1 MQNIPCGVPQ
11 GSILGPLLSLLYI
24 NDLTNVSK
32 VLTVILFAEDTNVF
46 YSHNDSSIEF
56 FNNSD
61 AILNFEHIAMHCGL
75 SRVIQ
80 LF

>member
-1 MQNIPCGVPQ
+1 MHLLGLGLAELLKTV
-11 GSILGPLLSLLYI
+11 GSTCPHTLFYGLS
-24 NDLTNVSK
+24 V
-32 VLTVILFAEDTNVF
+32 
-46 YSHNDSSIEF
+46 IEF

-61 AILNFEHIAMHCGL
+61 DILNFEHIAMHCGL

>member
-1 MQNIPCGVPQ
+1 MENNELQWLSDIDSMYVLCIEGPAAILRDTKSKQGVRV
-11 GSILGPLLSLLYI
+11 
-24 NDLTNVSK
+24 N
-32 VLTVILFAEDTNVF
+32 
-46 YSHNDSSIEF
+46 SIEF
-56 FNNSD
+56 FNNND

>member
-1 MQNIPCGVPQ
+1 MIHVTRIQIRD
-11 GSILGPLLSLLYI
+11 YI
-24 NDLTNVSK
+24 KTRAVTKAL
-32 VLTVILFAEDTNVF
+32 
-46 YSHNDSSIEF
+46 IEF

-61 AILNFEHIAMHCGL
+61 AIFNFEHIAMHCGL